1 MPGYEEGIDIAIR
14 ENNKRGI
21 NQEDGGGVIGT
32 FLLFLS

>member
-21 NQEDGGGVIGT
+21 NQEDGGGE
-32 FLLFLS
+32 